1 MELLKE
7 VANISG
13 QSGLYRI
20 LKPTRTGVIVES
32 LDGKKARSV
41 VGANARVSVLKDIS
55 VYMANHQDNSI
66 PLGDIFLAIREKH
79 GEKVEMNVKSST
91 DADLFDFLDT
101 VAPDFDREKV
111 FASDVKKMINW
122 YNILSAN
129 MPEVFE
135 VIPEAP
141 VDATVVDTIEAA
153 ETESK

>member
-55 VYMANHQDNSI
+55 VYMANHQDNAI
-66 PLGDIFLAIREKH
+66 PLGDILLAIREKH
-79 GEKVEMNVKSST
+79 GEKVELNVKNST
-91 DADLFDFLDT
+91 DADLFDFLDS

-111 FASDVKKMINW
+111 FPSDVKKIINW

-129 MPEVFE
+129 LPELFE
-135 VIPEAP
+135 TPAAVEVEKTAEA
-141 VDATVVDTIEAA
+141 
-153 ETESK
+153 

>member
-79 GEKVEMNVKSST
+79 GEKVEMNVKNST

-129 MPEVFE
+129 MPEVFVPATE
-135 VIPEAP
+135 EASEK
-141 VDATVVDTIEAA
+141 ANTEQETV
-153 ETESK
+153 

>member
-13 QSGLYRI
+13 QSGLYKI

-79 GEKVEMNVKSST
+79 GEKVEMNTKTSS
-91 DADLFDFLDT
+91 DSELFDFLDT

-111 FASDVKKMINW
+111 YASDVKKMINW

-135 VIPEAP
+135 I
-141 VDATVVDTIEAA
+141 TVE
-153 ETESK
+153 ETETTEKE

>member
-79 GEKVEMNVKSST
+79 GEKVEMNVKNST

-101 VAPDFDREKV
+101 VAPDFDRDKV

-129 MPEVFE
+129 LPEVFE
-135 VIPEAP
+135 
-141 VDATVVDTIEAA
+141 TVTE
-153 ETESK
+153 ETETTNTAEVAQ

>member
-79 GEKVEMNVKSST
+79 GEKVEMNVKNST

-122 YNILSAN
+122 YNILSVN
-129 MPEVFE
+129 MPQVFN
-135 VIPEAP
+135 P
-141 VDATVVDTIEAA
+141 ATEESEKANTEQ
-153 ETESK
+153 ETA

>member
-79 GEKVEMNVKSST
+79 GEKVDISVKNST

-122 YNILSAN
+122 YNILSIN

-135 VIPEAP
+135 P
-141 VDATVVDTIEAA
+141 TAA
-153 ETESK
+153 ESENVESK

>member
-55 VYMANHQDNSI
+55 VYVADHQDAAM
-66 PLGDIFLAIREKH
+66 PLGNIFLAIREKH
-79 GEKVEMNVKSST
+79 GEKVEINVKNST
-91 DADLFDFLDT
+91 DADLFDFLAT
-101 VAPDFDREKV
+101 VVPNFDRDRV
-111 FASDVKKMINW
+111 HASDVKKMINW
-122 YNILSAN
+122 YNLIATNL
-129 MPEVFE
+129 PEAFE
-135 VIPEAP
+135 VTAQE
-141 VDATVVDTIEAA
+141 DS
-153 ETESK
+153 TESPALEA

>member
-79 GEKVEMNVKSST
+79 GEKVDMNTKAAT
-91 DADLFDFLDT
+91 DAELFDFLDT

-111 FASDVKKMINW
+111 YASDVRKMINW
-122 YNILSAN
+122 YNILSTN

-135 VIPEAP
+135 SAVE
-141 VDATVVDTIEAA
+141 
-153 ETESK
+153 ETETTEKE

>member
-55 VYMANHQDNSI
+55 VYLANHQDNSI
-66 PLGDIFLAIREKH
+66 PLGDVFLAIREKH
-79 GEKVEMNVKSST
+79 GEKVEVNVKTSS
-91 DADLFDFLDT
+91 DAELFDFLDT
-101 VAPDFDREKV
+101 VAPDFDRDKV
-111 FASDVKKMINW
+111 FPSDVKKMINW

-129 MPEVFE
+129 MPAVFE
-135 VIPEAP
+135 P
-141 VDATVVDTIEAA
+141 AA
-153 ETESK
+153 EEEPVISEEPAVAAK

>member
-55 VYMANHQDNSI
+55 VYMANHQDNAI

-79 GEKVEMNVKSST
+79 GEKVEISVKNST
-91 DADLFDFLDT
+91 DAELFDFLDT

-135 VIPEAP
+135 ITTETPETA
-141 VDATVVDTIEAA
+141 
-153 ETESK
+153 ESK

>member
-91 DADLFDFLDT
+91 DAELFDFLDT

-135 VIPEAP
+135 VTTEVP
-141 VDATVVDTIEAA
+141 VDTPIL
-153 ETESK
+153 ETSETTDSK

>member
-55 VYMANHQDNSI
+55 VYMANHQDNAI

-79 GEKVEMNVKSST
+79 GEKVDISIKNST
-91 DADLFDFLDT
+91 DANLFDFLDS

-111 FASDVKKMINW
+111 FPSDVKKMINW
-122 YNILSAN
+122 YNILSTN
-129 MPEVFE
+129 MPEVF
-135 VIPEAP
+135 VAPAAVEAEKP
-141 VDATVVDTIEAA
+141 AEA
-153 ETESK
+153 

>member
-55 VYMANHQDNSI
+55 VYMANHQDNAV
-66 PLGDIFLAIREKH
+66 PLGDIFMAIKEKH
-79 GEKVEMNVKSST
+79 GDKVEMDVKNST
-91 DADLFDFLDT
+91 DADLFDFLDS

-111 FASDVKKMINW
+111 YASDVKKMINW
-122 YNILSAN
+122 FNILSAN
-129 MPEVFE
+129 MPEAFE
-135 VIPEAP
+135 KTAGSEVEKPE
-141 VDATVVDTIEAA
+141 EA
-153 ETESK
+153 

>member
-55 VYMANHQDNSI
+55 VYMANHQDNAI
-66 PLGDIFLAIREKH
+66 PLGDIFMAIKEKH
-79 GEKVEMNVKSST
+79 GDKVEMAVKTAS
-91 DADLFDFLDT
+91 DAELFDFLDS

-111 FASDVKKMINW
+111 YASDVKKMINW
-122 YNILSAN
+122 FNILSVN
-129 MPEVFE
+129 MPEAFE
-135 VIPEAP
+135 KSEEPE
-141 VDATVVDTIEAA
+141 V
-153 ETESK
+153 ETEKTEEA

>member
-55 VYMANHQDNSI
+55 VYMANHQDNAI
-66 PLGDIFLAIREKH
+66 PLGDIFMAIKDKH
-79 GEKVEMNVKSST
+79 GDKVEMDVKNST
-91 DADLFDFLDT
+91 DADLFDFLDS

-111 FASDVKKMINW
+111 YSSDVKKMINW
-122 YNILSAN
+122 FNILSAN
-129 MPEVFE
+129 LPEVFE
-135 VIPEAP
+135 K
-141 VDATVVDTIEAA
+141 TA
-153 ETESK
+153 ETEVEKTEEV

>member
-55 VYMANHQDNSI
+55 VYMANHQDNAI
-66 PLGDIFLAIREKH
+66 PLGDIFMAIKEKH
-79 GEKVEMNVKSST
+79 GDKVEMDVKNSS
-91 DADLFDFLDT
+91 DADLFDFLDS

-111 FASDVKKMINW
+111 HASDVKKMINW
-122 YNILSAN
+122 FNILSAN
-129 MPEVFE
+129 MPEAFVKTAE
-135 VIPEAP
+135 PEAEK
-141 VDATVVDTIEAA
+141 TEEA
-153 ETESK
+153 

>member
-55 VYMANHQDNSI
+55 VYMANHQDAI
-66 PLGDIFLAIREKH
+66 PLGDIFMAIKDKH
-79 GEKVEMNVKSST
+79 EDKVEMDVKNAT
-91 DADLFDFLDT
+91 DADLFDFLDS
-101 VAPDFDREKV
+101 VAPDFDRKKV
-111 FASDVKKMINW
+111 YPSDVKKMINW
-122 YNILSAN
+122 FNILSAN

-135 VIPEAP
+135 KTTGAAVEKTGEA
-141 VDATVVDTIEAA
+141 
-153 ETESK
+153 

>member
-41 VGANARVSVLKDIS
+41 VGAHARVSVLKDIS
-55 VYMANHQDNSI
+55 VYMANHQDNAI
-66 PLGDIFLAIREKH
+66 PLGDIFMAIKKKH
-79 GEKVEMNVKSST
+79 GDKVEIDVKNAT
-91 DADLFDFLDT
+91 DADFFDFLDS

-111 FASDVKKMINW
+111 YSSDVKKMINW
-122 YNILSAN
+122 FNILSAN
-129 MPEVFE
+129 MPEIFE
-135 VIPEAP
+135 KTTE
-141 VDATVVDTIEAA
+141 
-153 ETESK
+153 ETEVEKPEEAQ

>member
-55 VYMANHQDNSI
+55 VYMANHQDSSI

-79 GEKVEMNVKSST
+79 GERVDMNVKNST
-91 DADLFDFLDT
+91 DANLFDFLDT

-122 YNILSAN
+122 YNILSAH

-135 VIPEAP
+135 PATEASEKVEP
-141 VDATVVDTIEAA
+141 AQKIV
-153 ETESK
+153 

>member
-55 VYMANHQDNSI
+55 VYMANHQDNAI

-79 GEKVEMNVKSST
+79 GEKADINIKNST
-91 DADLFDFLDT
+91 DADLFDFLDS

-111 FASDVKKMINW
+111 FPSDVKKMINW
-122 YNILSAN
+122 YNILSTN
-129 MPEVFE
+129 MPEVFATPAE
-135 VIPEAP
+135 VEAEKP
-141 VDATVVDTIEAA
+141 AEA
-153 ETESK
+153 

>member
-79 GEKVEMNVKSST
+79 GEKVEMNTKAAT
-91 DADLFDFLDT
+91 DAELFDFLDT

-111 FASDVKKMINW
+111 YASDVKKMINW

-135 VIPEAP
+135 T
-141 VDATVVDTIEAA
+141 TVE
-153 ETESK
+153 ETETTEKE

>member
-55 VYMANHQDNSI
+55 VYMANHQDNAI
-66 PLGDIFLAIREKH
+66 PLGDIFMAIKDKH
-79 GEKVEMNVKSST
+79 GDKVEMDVKNST
-91 DADLFDFLDT
+91 NADLFDFLDS

-111 FASDVKKMINW
+111 HASDVKKMINW
-122 YNILSAN
+122 FNILSTN
-129 MPEVFE
+129 MPEAFE
-135 VIPEAP
+135 KTAEPE
-141 VDATVVDTIEAA
+141 VDKTEEA
-153 ETESK
+153 

>member
-32 LDGKKARSV
+32 LDGKKVRSV

-55 VYMANHQDNSI
+55 VYMANHQDNAI
-66 PLGDIFLAIREKH
+66 PLGDIFMAIKEKH
-79 GEKVEMNVKSST
+79 GDKVEMAVKTAT
-91 DADLFDFLDT
+91 DTELFDFFDS

-111 FASDVKKMINW
+111 YASDVKKMVNW
-122 YNILSAN
+122 FNILSAN
-129 MPEVFE
+129 MPEVFVKTEE
-135 VIPEAP
+135 VEVEQSEEPE
-141 VDATVVDTIEAA
+141 VE
-153 ETESK
+153 ETEKV